1 MQIGTTGGLIGNKD
15 EEARL
20 FLAGEADYFAY
31 HVFLPEAD
39 SPEACAQKNEQFI
52 ECLVIERTIYLIDLQ
67 AAVEARRESGER
79 MKEKGYSFK
88 TISNYKRSLK
98 AAFYSRS
105 RSEERRVGKECRSRW
120 SPYH

>member
-67 AAVEARRESGER
+67 AAVESILESGEPFTVAVMPHHKDQAR
-79 MKEKGYSFK
+79 M
-88 TISNYKRSLK
+88 TLCPKR
-98 AAFYSRS
+98 
-105 RSEERRVGKECRSRW
+105 
-120 SPYH
+120 PD